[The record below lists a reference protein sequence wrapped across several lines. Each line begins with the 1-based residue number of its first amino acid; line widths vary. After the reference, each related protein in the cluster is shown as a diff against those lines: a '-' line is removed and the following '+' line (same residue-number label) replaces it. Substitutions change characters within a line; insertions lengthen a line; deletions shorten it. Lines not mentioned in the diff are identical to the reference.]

1 MLVPNFIRAHYD
13 ELNQC
18 YITLLEIGGSHAHR
32 LKPLIDHLGLLTLI
46 ITDLDTLDKTGGV
59 SVQPAKG
66 AGQKTNNVTL
76 KTWVPKLDDVDE
88 LMRADGTT
96 KTLHED
102 EDPLFAVRAAYQ
114 IPLCL
119 TFPGIVEPEVAYPYT
134 FEDALAFE
142 NLRIFAKMDGTG
154 LVGKFR
160 DAIANGGGAIA
171 IGERMYR
178 ALKNGKKAE
187 FALDVME
194 VENFD
199 AIAVPR
205 YIAEGLEWLLAQLKK
220 KQVEVLPLIKEAPP
234 EAMVGAN
241 PPTEEYVVIGTEEAK
256 A

>member
-1 MLVPNFIRAHYD
+1 
-13 ELNQC
+13 
-18 YITLLEIGGSHAHR
+18 
-32 LKPLIDHLGLLTLI
+32 
-46 ITDLDTLDKTGGV
+46 
-59 SVQPAKG
+59 
-66 AGQKTNNVTL
+66 
-76 KTWVPKLDDVDE
+76 
-88 LMRADGTT
+88 
-96 KTLHED
+96 
-102 EDPLFAVRAAYQ
+102 
-114 IPLCL
+114 
-119 TFPGIVEPEVAYPYT
+119 
-134 FEDALAFE
+134 
-142 NLRIFAKMDGTG
+142 
-154 LVGKFR
+154 
-160 DAIANGGGAIA
+160 
-171 IGERMYR
+171 MYR